1 MSDSFILTDIRDGYA
16 IVTLNRPDKR
26 NAMNRAAQAE
36 LCAALEEIQ
45 DKGSKV
51 VVITGAGDT
60 SFCSGADTREGA
72 PTQRRPASAPEMWL
86 KTQNVIAEH
95 PAVFIAAVN
104 GFALGG
110 GLTLVHNCDLAI
122 AADTATFGAPEI
134 GFGIFPALAGPS
146 TAKRILPKHA
156 AELIF
161 TAKRIDADT
170 AFRFGLVN
178 QVVPAADLMT
188 SAVALAEHIAQ
199 FDATA
204 LDYSKQGYRAS
215 SDLPWFQALDYGV
228 RSTAV
233 IAAQRSIGAK

>member
-1 MSDSFILTDIRDGYA
+1 MGDSLILTDIRDGYA

-26 NAMNRAAQAE
+26 NALSRAAQAE
-36 LCAALEEIQ
+36 LRDALDEIR
-45 DKGSKV
+45 DKGSKA
-51 VVITGAGDT
+51 VVITGAGDV

-72 PTQRRPASAPEMWL
+72 PTQRRPASAPDSWL
-86 KTQNVIAEH
+86 YTQHLITDH

-110 GLTLVHNCDLAI
+110 GLTLVHNCDLAV

-134 GFGIFPALAGPS
+134 TFGIFPALAGPS

-161 TAKRIDADT
+161 TGKRVDAAT
-170 AFRFGLVN
+170 ALRFGLVN
-178 QVVPAADLMT
+178 QVVPAAELLT
-188 SAVALAEHIAQ
+188 TAVQLAEHIAQ

-204 LDYSKQGYRAS
+204 LDYSKQGYRTSA
-215 SDLPWFQALDYGV
+215 DLPWHQALDYGV

-233 IAAQRSIGAK
+233 ISAQRAIGTT